1 MVNYRAA
8 FNASTCNLLSCV
20 ISISPYSTRSDSEPV
35 PVTPG
40 ERKSHCLPAEVPG
53 VWRFI
58 NIRRNLINT
67 RQGCSTFILALALW
81 RSLARRTNAL
91 SRWRTRTGPD
101 ALFAR
106 GSLQDVYF
114 RHHFFNRAVQT
125 PGDPFSSSISRM
137 YCGIASAS
145 GAISKNGCRRTSLTP
160 ESGSERCAIFQVTNH
175 CDVEIVQTPLGF

>member
-8 FNASTCNLLSCV
+8 LIASTCNLLSCV
-20 ISISPYSTRSDSEPV
+20 ISISPYSTDRDSEPV

-40 ERKSHCLPAEVPG
+40 ERKSRCLLLEVPG

-67 RQGCSTFILALALW
+67 GSGCSTFILALALW
-81 RSLARRTNAL
+81 RSLARKQTAL

-106 GSLQDVYF
+106 GHVQDVNF

-125 PGDPFSSSISRM
+125 PAIPFSSSISRM

-145 GAISKNGCRRTSLTP
+145 AR
-160 ESGSERCAIFQVTNH
+160 
-175 CDVEIVQTPLGF
+175 

>member
-8 FNASTCNLLSCV
+8 FNSFNLNLLSCV
-20 ISISPYSTRSDSEPV
+20 ISISPYSTRSRFRTV

-40 ERKSHCLPAEVPG
+40 ERKSRCLPAG
-53 VWRFI
+53 STRLWRFI

-67 RQGCSTFILALALW
+67 RQRMQHFILALALW
-81 RSLARRTNAL
+81 RSLARRTNCAFT
-91 SRWRTRTGPD
+91 WRTRTGPD

-106 GSLQDVYF
+106 GSCTGCHF

-125 PGDPFSSSISRM
+125 PCDPFFISISRM

-145 GAISKNGCRRTSLTP
+145 GAMK
-160 ESGSERCAIFQVTNH
+160 
-175 CDVEIVQTPLGF
+175 